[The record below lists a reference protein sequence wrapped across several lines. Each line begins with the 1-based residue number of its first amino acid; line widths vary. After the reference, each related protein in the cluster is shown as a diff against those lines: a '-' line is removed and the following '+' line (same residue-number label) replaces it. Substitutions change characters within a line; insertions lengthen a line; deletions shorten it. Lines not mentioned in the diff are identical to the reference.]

1 MMGRRGV
8 SQRAKDVAVA
18 IPSLY
23 LLQMNLWQDML
34 GVGSV
39 SYLRQGLWKEP
50 LFLVAA
56 FLFKSV

>member
-18 IPSLY
+18 VPSLC

-34 GVGSV
+34 GVGTV
-39 SYLRQGLWKEP
+39 SYSHQGLWKEP